1 MSVLHLPNAHYKSL
15 VSAHEDVL
23 LGDQISWLNGLRKK
37 AADQFSEI
45 GFPSFR
51 EEEWR
56 YTNVTPI
63 EKNKF
68 TSEKIVNLGIVFFLN
83 RWDPPPP
90 PVKKFF
96 PIAAVSQKPTFS

>member
-63 EKNKF
+63 EKN
-68 TSEKIVNLGIVFFLN
+68 NLRCQENRGRLMKLLLTVFC
-83 RWDPPPP
+83 WK
-90 PVKKFF
+90 VA
-96 PIAAVSQKPTFS
+96 II